1 MSTTTAVP
9 VGIGLPISD
18 PITLLTW
25 AERADAGPFST
36 LGLLD
41 RLVYDNPEPLVTLA
55 AIAGATR
62 RVRIQTEVLLAPLR
76 EPVLLAKQAATLD
89 RISDGRF
96 TLGLGLGGREDDY
109 QAVGADVR
117 RRGRTLDEQ
126 LAVLRRVW
134 AGGESRLGDPATGPV
149 GPAPTRAGGPKILFG
164 GFAPAALARVGRWGD
179 GFLGASLPP
188 AHMSGLFRTVE
199 DGWQRAGR
207 AGRPHLVA
215 QVNAA
220 IGPDAV
226 VRDARRVVRDY
237 YGFGDFADHAAEG
250 LLGTAE
256 EIRAA
261 IDGYA
266 RIGADEVMLYCWASD
281 PEQVD
286 RLAEIIR

>member
-1 MSTTTAVP
+1 MSHALSLP

-18 PITLLTW
+18 PGTLLTW

-55 AIAGATR
+55 AVAGATR
-62 RVRIQTEVLLAPLR
+62 RVRVQTEVLLAPLR

-96 TLGLGLGGREDDY
+96 TLGLGIGGREDDY
-109 QAVGADVR
+109 LAVGADVR
-117 RRGRTLDEQ
+117 RRGRVLDEQ

-134 AGGESRLGDPATGPV
+134 SGGEGVAGVAATGPV
-149 GPAPTRAGGPKILFG
+149 GPAPARADGPKILFG

-179 GFLGASLPP
+179 GFLGAALPP
-188 AHMSGLFRTVE
+188 ARMAGLYRDVE
-199 DGWQRAGR
+199 EGWRRAGR
-207 AGRPHLVA
+207 DGRPHLVA
-215 QVNAA
+215 QVNVA
-220 IGPDAV
+220 IGPAAV
-226 VRDARRVVRDY
+226 VRDARSAIRDY
-237 YGFGDFADHAAEG
+237 YGFADFADHAADS
-250 LLGTAE
+250 LLGSAD

-261 IDGYA
+261 IAGYA
-266 RIGADEVMLYCWASD
+266 EVGADEVMLYCWAAD